1 MSLRTAIKK
10 IVLMSHQEQTE
21 ETVEITKYLTITTL
35 DNNFQITFKGNY
47 TPKYSYDGETWTDW
61 EQNLT
66 LLISNAGSK
75 LYVKGNLTPGS
86 KCGAFT
92 TTNRF
97 NLSGNCNS
105 MIFGDDTEL
114 NYTLNIS
121 NYNNAFE
128 GLFKNC
134 SVVNISKNFLPST
147 TISNYCYRY
156 MFQNCDLLETPPDLP
171 ALYIGTYSYS
181 DMFSGCSNLRYTPSL
196 PAKTI
201 GSYSYQNMFKGCSLI
216 VSMPDLPCTNL
227 ANHCYRYMFQDCL
240 NLVELKELPATTLQ
254 PYCYYGMFSGCK
266 SIKKTPIIKA
276 TTLANSCCIQMF
288 QYCTSLT
295 EAELP
300 ATTLAAYCYQQMF
313 ADCTSLTNITALP
326 ATTLTN
332 YCYMGMFI
340 NCTSLVTAPEL
351 PATTLTN
358 YCYYMMFH
366 GCTSLNYIKALFTT
380 TPQTIYTSDW
390 VNGVSSTGTFIK
402 SADATWDIDIYRGT
416 SAIPEGWIVETI

>member
-1 MSLRTAIKK
+1 MKTALKK
-10 IVLMSHQEQTE
+10 MILMSHQEQTE
-21 ETVEITKYLTITTL
+21 ETDEITKYLTITPL
-35 DNNFQITFKGNY
+35 DNNFKISFSGSY
-47 TPKYSYDGETWTDW
+47 TPKYSYDGETWIDW
-61 EQNLT
+61 SQNVT

-86 KCGAFT
+86 KCGTFT
-92 TTNRF
+92 TENRF

-105 MIFGDDTEL
+105 MIFGDDAEL
-114 NYTLNIS
+114 DYTTNITNYS
-121 NYNNAFE
+121 NAFE

-134 SVVNISKNFLPST
+134 SVVNVSKNFLPST
-147 TISNYCYRY
+147 TISNYSYRY
-156 MFQNCDLLETPPDLP
+156 MFQNCTLLETPPDLP
-171 ALYIGTYSYS
+171 ALYIGSYSYS
-181 DMFSGCSNLRYTPSL
+181 DMFSGCSNLKYTPSL

-216 VSMPDLPCTNL
+216 VSMPDLPCTDL
-227 ANHCYRYMFQDCL
+227 KNHCYRYMFQDCL
-240 NLVELKELPATTLQ
+240 NLVELKELPAITLQ

-266 SIKKTPIIKA
+266 SIKKMSIIKA

-358 YCYYMMFH
+358 YCYYMMFY
-366 GCTSLNYIKALFTT
+366 GCTSLNYIKALFNT
-380 TPQTIYTSDW
+380 TPQTTYMNNW
-390 VNGVSSTGTFIK
+390 VNGVSSTGTFVK
-402 SADATWDIDIYRGT
+402 SKDATWNPEYNRGT
-416 SAIPEGWIVETI
+416 SGIPSNWTVETI